1 MQVDFYYGLIEFC
14 VKKDKRAY
22 LNWLDSWG
30 LVRSSFR
37 CPSFQPE
44 ITLHPKVALCVGAR
58 PLRQSLIFGAP
69 ALMRLSSLCCQG
81 LLLRMAQDGLCS
93 LVLSCLIVCLF
104 PVWLVWTATNPLAC
118 IMWIVM
124 RFVSFK

>member
-1 MQVDFYYGLIEFC
+1 MLEQVDFVNL
-14 VKKDKRAY
+14 
-22 LNWLDSWG
+22 
-30 LVRSSFR
+30 SFLEG
-37 CPSFQPE
+37 C
-44 ITLHPKVALCVGAR
+44 
-58 PLRQSLIFGAP
+58 

-81 LLLRMAQDGLCS
+81 LLLRMAHDGLCS
-93 LVLSCLIVCLF
+93 LVLSCLTVCSF